1 MLRLAMHDA
10 RKFWVIARAL
20 IYAFITLM
28 GVEAF
33 GCRGEGKGA
42 LPIEK
47 KYIVYTSGRPW
58 SPGLPGWRNKSSPI
72 AIQKPAQ
79 SQPKL
84 VQLSPR

>member
-1 MLRLAMHDA
+1 MRLAMHDA

-20 IYAFITLM
+20 ICTFITLM

-33 GCRGEGKGA
+33 GCRGEGVGA

-47 KYIVYTSGRPW
+47 IYIVNTLGRPW
-58 SPGLPGWRNKSSPI
+58 SPGLPGWCNKTSPV

-79 SQPKL
+79 S
-84 VQLSPR
+84 